1 MQETNSTITQ
11 TILNTINS
19 LFSSLFSSI
28 DNSIYSLLDDLIFI
42 NEDLLQDNFMSKFFG
57 TSSTN
62 RINYCFKCSFAWLF
76 IILYYTICIFT
87 LLKFIHRTTISIYF

>member
-28 DNSIYSLLDDLIFI
+28 DNSIYSLLDDLVFI
-42 NEDLLQDNFMSKFFG
+42 NEDILQDNFMSKFFG
-57 TSSTN
+57 TSATS
-62 RINYCFKCSFAWLF
+62 RFNYYFKFSVAWLF
-76 IILYYTICIFT
+76 IILYFKICIFT
-87 LLKFIHRTTISIYF
+87 LLKFIYRTAISIYF